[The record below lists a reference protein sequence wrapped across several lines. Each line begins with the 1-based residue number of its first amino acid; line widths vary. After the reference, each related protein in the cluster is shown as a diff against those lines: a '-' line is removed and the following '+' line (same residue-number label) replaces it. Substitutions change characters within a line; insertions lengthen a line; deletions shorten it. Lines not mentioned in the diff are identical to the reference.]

1 MQVVDWLQRRWDANV
16 SADMR
21 SYPWWLDVGTTLG
34 TISLAIG
41 AVAQRGGLALTW
53 QVALG
58 GVLAVAPSVA
68 QVARG
73 WQVPPLVV
81 SAAMLVAVGLLLS
94 RPVPTADLAPFL
106 LVVLGAEVTA
116 VSQPLIGLAVT
127 VASGVLLIVMATFV
141 SLPGVGIYVVGV
153 CLGFDVG
160 YTLRWQKRAL
170 EAERERNLVERRQA
184 TFAERQRI
192 AREIHDVVAHSLSVT
207 LLHVTGARRAL
218 QTDRD
223 VDDAVAA
230 LTDAEQ
236 VGRQAMTDIRRT
248 VGLLSAD
255 RPDPAPLPGI
265 ADIAHLVQTLRAAG
279 LQVDYRLDGDA
290 AELSPATGLGLYR
303 IVQESLSNVAK
314 HAPKQ
319 AARVR
324 LHITGGTVDLT
335 IRNGLPAEHRT
346 GTGSGIPGMAARAA
360 QFGGVVDAGPDG
372 DVWRVRL
379 QAPAP
384 QEEPHE
390 HQKQC
395 IVKAVTGDRDRP

>member
-170 EAERERNLVERRQA
+170 EAERARNLVERRQA

-236 VGRQAMTDIRRT
+236 VGRQAMADIRRT

-346 GTGSGIPGMAARAA
+346 GTGSGIPGMAARAG
-360 QFGGVVDAGPDG
+360 QFGGVLDAGPDG

-379 QAPAP
+379 RAPAP